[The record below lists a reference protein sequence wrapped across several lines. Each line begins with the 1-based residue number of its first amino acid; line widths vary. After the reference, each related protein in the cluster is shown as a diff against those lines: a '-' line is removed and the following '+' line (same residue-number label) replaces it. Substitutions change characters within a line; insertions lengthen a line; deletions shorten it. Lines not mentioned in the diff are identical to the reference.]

1 MDKTKLDTLNKI
13 IDEFKTTQKTELER
27 NPKFLKIKSYEFQ
40 INNGKNIIREELV
53 KGDANGS
60 AAIIIPRL
68 ENGNYLIVIEPRV
81 FTDLTVGIAF
91 PAGYMDKDEEKEV
104 SALRELREETGYIA
118 SKVEYIDSYYQDEG
132 CSAAI
137 NYIFLAKDC
146 KLESKQ
152 DLDEDEFIK
161 YMEVSF
167 EDLLELEKMGYIKG
181 ANTKYALRMIQY
193 GGI

>member
-1 MDKTKLDTLNKI
+1 MDKNKLNKI
-13 IDEFKTTQKTELER
+13 IEEFKTVQKTELDR
-27 NPKFLKIKSYEFQ
+27 NSKFLKLKSYEFK
-40 INNGKNIIREELV
+40 INNGKSIIREELF

-60 AAIIIPRL
+60 ATIIIPRL

-81 FTDLTVGIAF
+81 FTELTVGISF
-91 PAGYMDKDEEKEV
+91 PAGYIDKGEDKETA
-104 SALRELREETGYIA
+104 ALRELREETGYVA

-132 CSAAI
+132 CSIAM

-146 KLESKQ
+146 KLEAEQ

-161 YMEVSF
+161 FMEVSF

-181 ANTKYALRMIQY
+181 ASTKYALRMIQY
-193 GGI
+193 GNIV